1 MRTEASIYRE
11 NSHNNESSPCRIS
24 GSSLT
29 SSCHTIHP
37 KSHPTSIIRC
47 RYFRIQPFAVL
58 DDFLPD
64 KWSNEEK
71 KKSFHGN
78 YPEYNDQLYVT
89 KRLTFCIKRK
99 IQFLDVMRE
108 IRDKATRDFSHSKVF
123 EAIWA
128 FGGNPWTTYGTVTGC
143 FIRIPA
149 KRWLHCEWKK
159 PA

>member
-1 MRTEASIYRE
+1 MRTETSIYRE

-71 KKSFHGN
+71 KIIPRKLPRIYRSTLRNEETYILCQAENTIFGRDAWDPWQSLARLFPFKSFRGN
-78 YPEYNDQLYVT
+78 FV
-89 KRLTFCIKRK
+89 
-99 IQFLDVMRE
+99 
-108 IRDKATRDFSHSKVF
+108 
-123 EAIWA
+123 A